1 MATIL
6 LLGVGPTPSPTISR
20 LYAPGLRL
28 WIFTR
33 TLAANGHKV
42 IMGEAQFAGEAEKG
56 ETSCEPE
63 QLFANAV
70 RVRMPASPE
79 AAAPMIERL
88 VQEHQPACLVATTD
102 VMILAACLARVSL
115 PRWFDFNGHPMAER
129 QMQARVFGSDDGL
142 IDQWRYVV
150 PALLCGDHFSVCSL
164 PQKYALIGELGCCGR
179 LNQWTAGHDLVD
191 VIVPGYIEQQV
202 SVQRKP
208 AIRGPIVGPEA
219 FVMLWTGGYNTWVD
233 VETLFHGV
241 EYAMERSP
249 TLHYVSTG
257 GAIHGQDERTFE
269 GFQNLV
275 AQSPHRDRYHFC
287 GWVPLADLQN
297 YYLDADVAV
306 NIDIF
311 SYEGLL
317 GARNRLFGWIL
328 AELPVVSTSLSEFPR
343 ELETHGLISTFQ
355 IGDVGGLGK
364 LLLHI
369 EQHKEEYRQKARA
382 AREYVIKH
390 CAPEK
395 LLAPLLEW
403 VNHSQHAPDLR
414 QSAATDTAKS
424 APYPDNSLAQTFVQ
438 MLKLG
443 DQIGEL
449 QRQIQTLSAELE
461 RIKGKRLYRW
471 YRKFFRR

>member
-6 LLGVGPTPSPTISR
+6 LLGVGPTPAPAITK

-42 IMGEAQFAGEAEKG
+42 IMGEAQFAGEAEQR

-63 QLFANAV
+63 PLFANAV

-102 VMILAACLARVSL
+102 VMNLAASLARVSL

-129 QMQARVFGSDDGL
+129 QMQAKVFGSDGGIL
-142 IDQWRYVV
+142 AQWRYVV

-208 AIRGPIVGPEA
+208 AIRGPVVGPDA

-249 TLHYVSTG
+249 TLYYVSTG
-257 GAIHGQDERTFE
+257 GAIQGQDEQTFVR
-269 GFQNLV
+269 FQNLV

-317 GARNRLFGWIL
+317 GARNRLFAWIL

-343 ELETHGLISTFQ
+343 ELEAQRLISTFQ
-355 IGDVGGLGK
+355 IGDSCGLGK

-382 AREYVIKH
+382 AKEFVIKH

-395 LLAPLLEW
+395 LLAPLLQW
-403 VNHSQHAPDLR
+403 VQHPQHAPDLS
-414 QSAATDTAKS
+414 QAAGTDKAKS

-443 DQIGEL
+443 DQVED
-449 QRQIQTLSAELE
+449 QQHRIQTLSAELE